1 VKITLWNTDKMVVL
15 NGVQTRVWEGKTESG
30 IPVHAFIVRVA
41 APIGTDDQFAAELE
55 ETRAPSAEVAA
66 YPARM
71 VL

>member
-1 VKITLWNTDKMVVL
+1 MKITLWNTDKMVVL